1 MMEAFQS
8 VMAQADKYKVGQR
21 VAAQTL
27 AIGRVA
33 EAAALRGI
41 YP

>member
-1 MMEAFQS
+1 
-8 VMAQADKYKVGQR
+8 MAQAEQYQGGQR
-21 VAAQTL
+21 VAAQTP

-33 EAAALRGI
+33 KAAALRGI